1 MSRRT
6 VLALAFLGLGLAAC
20 RSSSA
25 ASERDASTDAQAR
38 TEAGVASDGGATT
51 TTSGTAGAI
60 GSTAPASDAGLAED
74 LALPAATSDELTL
87 RARHLF
93 EAIAADNP
101 DLGSDMLFPRDAWMS
116 SRDANDPGKQWDAKT
131 ASGFRRAVHALHKRT
146 KGIERAKFVSFE
158 IGRTVTQAT
167 PRHKEWR
174 LPIWESH
181 RGHITF
187 TLDGRTMRWDVAE
200 LAAWRGAW
208 YLTRLR

>member
-1 MSRRT
+1 VIARSA
-6 VLALAFLGLGLAAC
+6 VFALALLGVGLAGC

-25 ASERDASTDAQAR
+25 AAERDASADARAPLDGSSLGVGAVSD
-38 TEAGVASDGGATT
+38 AGVT
-51 TTSGTAGAI
+51 TTSAT
-60 GSTAPASDAGLAED
+60 PDAGPAPGTPED

-101 DLGSDMLFPRDAWMS
+101 DLGSDMLFPRDAWMGA
-116 SRDANDPGKQWDAKT
+116 RDANDPGRQWDQKT
-131 ASGFRRAVHALHKRT
+131 SAGFRRSVHALHKRT

-167 PRHKEWR
+167 PRRKEWR
-174 LPIWESH
+174 IPLWESH